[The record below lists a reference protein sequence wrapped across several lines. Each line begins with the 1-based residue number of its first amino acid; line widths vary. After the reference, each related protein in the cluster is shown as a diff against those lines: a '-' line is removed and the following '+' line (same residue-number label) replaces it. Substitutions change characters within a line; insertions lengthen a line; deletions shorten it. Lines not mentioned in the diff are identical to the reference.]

1 MLSLSQITHKYMF
14 DNVVEDISL
23 NITKGEVVSLVGPSG
38 CGKTTL
44 LSICA
49 GLLDPSEGKIKNEF
63 DCTSMVFQ
71 EDRLLPWRKAWQNIA
86 MGLKARGI
94 GRFQQRTAAEKMAQR
109 LRLTPDDLEKY
120 PDELSGGMRQRVA
133 IGRALAISPDLLLLD
148 EPFSALDIGLRRELQ
163 DLVMEQ
169 IRDND
174 LTAVFITHD
183 LLEAV
188 RISSRL
194 LVFKP
199 EPGRIIREIKIDM
212 PFEQRTDSFVYQ
224 RVGQLLEENDVR
236 NAFDLMNEEQA
247 G

>member
-23 NITKGEVVSLVGPSG
+23 NVAKGEVVSLVGPSG

-44 LSICA
+44 LAICA
-49 GLLDPSEGKIKNEF
+49 GLIDPSEGKIKNEF

-86 MGLKARGI
+86 MGLKARGV
-94 GRFQQRTAAEKMAQR
+94 GRFKQHTHADKIAQR

-169 IRDND
+169 IHNND

-188 RISSRL
+188 RISSRI

-199 EPGRIIREIKIDM
+199 EPGRIIREIKIDI
-212 PFEQRTDSFVYQ
+212 PFEERTDSFVYQ
-224 RVGQLLEENDVR
+224 RVGQLLEEDDVR
-236 NAFDLMNEEQA
+236 TAFDLMNEEHA
-247 G
+247 L

>member
-14 DNVVEDISL
+14 DNVVEDISF
-23 NITKGEVVSLVGPSG
+23 NVAQGEVVSLVGPSG

-49 GLLDPSEGKIKNEF
+49 GLLDPSEGKITNEF

-94 GRFQQRTAAEKMAQR
+94 GRFKQRASAHEIAGR
-109 LRLTPDDLEKY
+109 LRLTEDDLEKY

-133 IGRALAISPDLLLLD
+133 IGRALAIAPDLLLLD

-169 IRDND
+169 IRDNG

-183 LLEAV
+183 LLEAI
-188 RISSRL
+188 RISSRI

-199 EPGRIIREIKIDM
+199 EPGRVIREIKIDV
-212 PFEQRTDSFVYQ
+212 PFEERTDSYVYQ
-224 RVGQLLEENDVR
+224 RVGQLLEEDDVR
-236 NAFDLMNEEQA
+236 AAFDLLNREQTS
-247 G
+247 

>member
-14 DNVVEDISL
+14 DNVVEDVSL
-23 NITKGEVVSLVGPSG
+23 NVNKGEVVSLVGPSG

-44 LSICA
+44 LAICA
-49 GLLDPSEGKIKNEF
+49 GLIDPSEGKIKNEF

-86 MGLKARGI
+86 MGLKARGV
-94 GRFQQRTAAEKMAQR
+94 GRFKQRTHADKIAQR

-169 IRDND
+169 IHNND

-188 RISSRL
+188 RISSRI

-199 EPGRIIREIKIDM
+199 EPGRIIREIKIDI
-212 PFEQRTDSFVYQ
+212 PFEERTDSFVYQ
-224 RVGQLLEENDVR
+224 RVGQLLEEDDVR
-236 NAFDLMNEEQA
+236 TAFDLMNEEHA
-247 G
+247 L

>member
-1 MLSLSQITHKYMF
+1 MLTLSQITHKYMF

-23 NITKGEVVSLVGPSG
+23 SVAQGEVVSLVGPSG

-49 GLLDPSEGKIKNEF
+49 GLLDPSEGKITNEF

-94 GRFQQRTAAEKMAQR
+94 GRSKQRTAAEKMATR

-169 IRDND
+169 IRDNN

-188 RISSRL
+188 RISSRI

-212 PFEQRTDSFVYQ
+212 PFEQRTDRFVYQ
-224 RVGQLLEENDVR
+224 QVGQLLEEHDVR
-236 NAFDLMNEEQA
+236 TAFDLSNMKEA
-247 G
+247 L